1 MCGRHMPQRVAFLH
15 LPLLVFPSSF
25 ALRLALLHVL
35 IAEGK
40 APDNFFIHAV
50 LLLHGWLETRVLFR
64 LTVYRRWH
72 FPTHRNDFIRA
83 LVSRGS
89 AGWPSTPPPH
99 ANGDVAFRV
108 NAHGVVGGVLGQPV
122 TAAGREPASRSVA

>member
-1 MCGRHMPQRVAFLH
+1 M
-15 LPLLVFPSSF
+15 FPSSF
-25 ALRLALLHVL
+25 ALRLALLLVL

-40 APDNFFIHAV
+40 APDIFFIHAV

-83 LVSRGS
+83 LVSRGL

-108 NAHGVVGGVLGQPV
+108 NEHGVVGGVLGQPV